1 MKNLLKDPL
10 LHFLLVGALLFLVFE
25 IFKDPTATQDR
36 EIYISSADIKA
47 LSANF
52 RRTWQRPP
60 TEVELAKLVE
70 EMARDEMAYRE
81 AVAMGLDKNDPIVR
95 PSLAGRL
102 TSRIIRS

>member
-52 RRTWQRPP
+52 RRTWQRPGSGQ
-60 TEVELAKLVE
+60 
-70 EMARDEMAYRE
+70 R
-81 AVAMGLDKNDPIVR
+81 
-95 PSLAGRL
+95 LAGL
-102 TSRIIRS
+102 EFLFCFAA